1 MDEVGTNE
9 QVNEEE
15 VQEQWLTLTIPLS
28 DDEFGTPE
36 ENERWQKLQDQID
49 EVLEGSAIAEVDGN
63 EIGEGEFMIWMI
75 TTDPEKAMELI
86 SPVVE
91 AANIPESA
99 VFEVRDV
106 SDEDYDTGAM
116 RMTLL
121 IPLSNDGE
129 GTEAERA
136 KYESIAKSIDEYL
149 KQAELG
155 EVDTVY
161 FGEGEGIIS
170 SIVTDGVAAGE
181 GLQEILSGEEL
192 PEDTKIQIESAD
204 DEDDEDEDEESD
216 APESKN

>member
-1 MDEVGTNE
+1 MDQAPTNE
-9 QVNEEE
+9 PVNDEE
-15 VQEQWLTLTIPLS
+15 VHEQWLTLTIPLS

-36 ENERWQKLQDQID
+36 ENERWQKLQDQLD
-49 EVLEGSAIAEVDGN
+49 EALEETTIAEVDGN

-75 TTDPEKAMELI
+75 TTDPDKTMEII
-86 SPVVE
+86 SPIVE

-106 SDEDYDTGAM
+106 SDEDYDSGAM

-129 GTEAERA
+129 GTEAERS
-136 KYESIAKSIDEYL
+136 KYEKIAKDIDAYL

-181 GLQEILSGEEL
+181 GLQEILSDEDL
-192 PEDTKIQIESAD
+192 PEETKIQIESAD
-204 DEDDEDEDEESD
+204 EEDEDEED
-216 APESKN
+216 NAPESKN